1 MLESVSKSIP
11 SAIPPISGRRDGL
24 CEPQQS
30 NPETGDPNPG
40 ESLAQVDRI
49 VKSNLLYS
57 SETLCKLLEYLAQ
70 HTLNTPDD
78 HLKEYR
84 IATEIL
90 GRCPDFDPRYDASVR
105 VQIGRLRTKLAEY
118 YGSTGAGDPILVDI
132 PKGRYTLSFERRSV
146 DQKPEAQ
153 QTEFFPAPES
163 PVETGMPAAPTT
175 RLVKPHGRRSWR
187 LVMLVLVACALLLGS
202 RLLVRFFVHKWTV
215 RAPATQSAADI
226 PAAFSVF
233 WGPFLSSPEEPFV
246 IFSNAAFVGDAE
258 SGLRYFDPARDSH
271 DRVTYHYTGVGE
283 VMDVVELDR
292 LFHSF
297 GRQFRIKPGGLF
309 TLDDARNNNLIFVGS
324 PTENTTLR
332 EIPNSHEFVFRH
344 VPDGHG
350 LWNQEIVDLHPQP
363 GEASTYVPTPRS
375 RPLDVDYAIISFS
388 QGLDR
393 TRWTLILAGTST
405 IGTQAA
411 VDYVCNRNSLEQ
423 LLRSLNVKSESDL
436 QPFEALLRVKVA
448 DDVPI
453 ESQLILLRRTGN

>member
-11 SAIPPISGRRDGL
+11 SGVPPIGGRRDGFS
-24 CEPQQS
+24 ETQHS
-30 NPETGDPNPG
+30 SAGTGDPNPG

-49 VKSNLLYS
+49 IKSDLLYS

-90 GRCPDFDPRYDASVR
+90 GRGSDFDPRYDASVR
-105 VQIGRLRTKLAEY
+105 VQIGRLRTKLTEY
-118 YGSTGAGDPILVDI
+118 YGSTGARDPILVDI

-153 QTEFFPAPES
+153 QAEFFSTAEDS
-163 PVETGMPAAPTT
+163 VETAMPAEPTADPAE
-175 RLVKPHGRRSWR
+175 RHGRLSWR
-187 LVMLVLVACALLLGS
+187 LVTLVLVACALLLGGGF
-202 RLLVRFFVHKWTV
+202 LVRFLLHTWTA

-226 PAAFSVF
+226 PAAFPVF
-233 WGPFLSSPEEPFV
+233 WSPFLRSPEEPFV

-258 SGLRYFDPARDSH
+258 TGLRYFDPARDSH

-292 LFHSF
+292 LFHRF

-350 LWNQEIVDLHPQP
+350 LWNQVIVDLHPQA

-388 QGLDR
+388 HGLDR

-423 LLRSLNVKSESDL
+423 LLHSMNVKSESDL